1 MFVATSY
8 DSALQKNDHF
18 LPLIGYPADFAD
30 LNAPG
35 KQGGTCWFFTILH
48 ENKWKVTKLNILT
61 FYAYKIY

>member
-35 KQGGTCWFFTILH
+35 KQGGTC
-48 ENKWKVTKLNILT
+48 
-61 FYAYKIY
+61 